1 MQAQLQEVNE
11 DEGPRSALNDRL
23 ATERP
28 RYALNDKRPL
38 TSFAVRLI
46 WSQKWYPLQK
56 SHESRERQRTGIGK
70 LLAAGYALA
79 EMRKDS

>member
-1 MQAQLQEVNE
+1 MRNTTRICTLKERLTTE
-11 DEGPRSALNDRL
+11 SAD
-23 ATERP
+23 
-28 RYALNDKRPL
+28 ALKDKRPL

-46 WSQKWYPLQK
+46 WSQKYYPLQK